1 MVNPVI
7 VKEHR
12 LTMLI
17 VTRPVQKDFSG
28 MDGATRVNLPRCRS
42 VQFAGAKARK
52 SW

>member
-17 VTRPVQKDFSG
+17 VTRPVQKGLFWNG
-28 MDGATRVNLPRCRS
+28 WRHPR
-42 VQFAGAKARK
+42 
-52 SW
+52 